1 MKKSTRNQI
10 ITIFIMLMFLGSS
23 LTFAIMSAFPSGQS
37 VTNWMARIVIY
48 INGEMY
54 TIPSDVGIINNE
66 TRAKVYT
73 GNSDGY
79 IFKTV
84 SEDVTLKDFFDTW
97 GKTFNSTCIL
107 DYCNTNTSSVIL
119 YVNRVENPD
128 YELYK
133 IQNNNLIE
141 IDYR

>member
-1 MKKSTRNQI
+1 
-10 ITIFIMLMFLGSS
+10 
-23 LTFAIMSAFPSGQS
+23 MSAFPNEQN
-37 VTNWMARIVIY
+37 VTNWAARIVIY
-48 INGEMY
+48 INGEIY
-54 TIPSDVGIINNE
+54 SIPSDVGIVNNE
-66 TRAKVYT
+66 TKAKVYT
-73 GNSDGY
+73 GNSDGL

-97 GKTFNSTCIL
+97 GKTFNNTCIL
-107 DYCNTNTSSVIL
+107 DYCNTNTSSVVL

>member
-1 MKKSTRNQI
+1 MKKSTKNQI
-10 ITIFIMLMFLGSS
+10 ITVFVLLIFLGSS
-23 LTFAIMSAFPSGQS
+23 LTFAIMSAFPNEQN
-37 VTNWMARIVIY
+37 VTNWAARIVIY
-48 INGEMY
+48 INGEIY
-54 TIPSDVGIINNE
+54 PIPSDVGIVNNE

-73 GNSDGY
+73 GNSDGV

-97 GKTFNSTCIL
+97 DKTFNSTCIL
-107 DYCNTNTSSVIL
+107 DYCNTNTSSVVL